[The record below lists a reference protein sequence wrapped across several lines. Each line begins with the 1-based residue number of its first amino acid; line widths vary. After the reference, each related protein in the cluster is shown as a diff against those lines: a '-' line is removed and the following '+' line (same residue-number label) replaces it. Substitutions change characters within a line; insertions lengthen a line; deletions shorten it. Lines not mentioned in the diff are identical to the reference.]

1 MPIQFFNNGSDFV
14 LPHPRK
20 TNSWLKRAIIF
31 EKRKVSYLSIIFCSD
46 KTLLPINQNYLKH
59 DTLTDIITFDL
70 SVEDSVD
77 INGEVY
83 MSIDRIKENSIL
95 FKRPFDEEVHRVM
108 IHGVLHLIGYNDKS
122 PREKQIMR
130 EKEEAYL
137 SLR

>member
-1 MPIQFFNNGSDFV
+1 MPIQYFNNGSNFT

-20 TNSWLKRAIIF
+20 TNNWLKRAITL
-31 EKRKVSYLSIIFCSD
+31 EKRKVSNLSIIFCSD

-70 SVEDSVD
+70 SENSGD
-77 INGEVY
+77 IDGEVY
-83 MSIDRIKENSIL
+83 LSIERIKENSIL